1 MPEIDNEQTEEQLI
15 KSLNDQNIN
24 RVFKEVTVPQLHK
37 MCEWFKEDTGKE
49 SDWMHVL
56 MACVA
61 AAFLEMYE
69 QRGGLFNEKEKSEDE
84 QR

>member
-1 MPEIDNEQTEEQLI
+1 MHEVDNKQTEEQLI

-37 MCEWFKEDTGKE
+37 MCEWFTEDTGKE
-49 SDWMHVL
+49 SDWMHML

-61 AAFLEMYE
+61 ATFEEMYE
-69 QRGGLFNEKEKSEDE
+69 HRGGLFNEKEKREDK